1 MASSSASLTEN
12 PVETDAPAIEPH
24 NHDPK
29 DIGEKKKRVKKA
41 PQPVVREAGKSLF
54 PVSRVQKIIKA
65 DKDIPIIAK
74 EATFL
79 ISLATEEFIKRLCE
93 AAHKSAERN
102 SRQTVQ
108 HKDLATIVRKDDEFL
123 FLEDIIPWTITD
135 GPAVKRKPKQ
145 PGADSSADA
154 GLTLLDQFVTK
165 KAASIVEDELEED
178 ITMND
183 DGTMT
188 VG

>member
-1 MASSSASLTEN
+1 MH
-12 PVETDAPAIEPH
+12 D
-24 NHDPK
+24 HDPK
-29 DIGEKKKRVKKA
+29 DIGEKKKRVKKS
-41 PQPVVREAGKSLF
+41 PQPFVRETGKSLF

-108 HKDLATIVRKDDEFL
+108 HKDLATIVRKADEFL
-123 FLEDIIPWTITD
+123 FLEDIIPWAVAD
-135 GPAVKRKPKQ
+135 GPVVKRKPKQ
-145 PGADSSADA
+145 PGADSSGDA

-165 KAASIVEDELEED
+165 KAAPVIEDEPDED

>member
-1 MASSSASLTEN
+1 MASRSASPTEK
-12 PVETDAPAIEPH
+12 PAESPSIEPH

-41 PQPVVREAGKSLF
+41 PQAVVREAGKSLL

-79 ISLATEEFIKRLCE
+79 ISLATEEFIKRLSE

-102 SRQTVQ
+102 SRQTMQ
-108 HKDLATIVRKDDEFL
+108 HKDLATIVRKADEFL

-135 GPAVKRKPKQ
+135 GPVVKRKPKQ
-145 PGADSSADA
+145 PGADSGGDA
-154 GLTLLDQFVTK
+154 GFTLLDQFVTK
-165 KAASIVEDELEED
+165 KVTPVIEDEPEED
-178 ITMND
+178 IMMND
-183 DGTMT
+183 DGTMM